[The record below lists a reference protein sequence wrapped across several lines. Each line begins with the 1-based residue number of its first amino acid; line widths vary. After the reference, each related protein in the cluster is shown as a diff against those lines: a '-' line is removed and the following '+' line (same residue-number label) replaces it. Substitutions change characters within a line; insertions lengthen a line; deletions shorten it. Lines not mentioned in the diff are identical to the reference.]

1 MVNLWIDSESLQKCS
16 GKTVS
21 ACNIGAGFLLYTFW
35 PVTHDRY
42 CENRYLV
49 TAAQQAVRRGL
60 GIKGLRIVFK
70 VKGKF

>member
-21 ACNIGAGFLLYTFW
+21 ACNIGAGFLLYTFQ
-35 PVTHDRY
+35 PVTHHRY

-49 TAAQQAVRRGL
+49 TAAQQAVGRGL